1 MFGLGRPGEQVFR
14 EVNAR
19 LGLRSVDGAVS
30 ESLSR
35 TNPDS
40 DQKEQQITV
49 TTEFRSIDLYSI
61 SSHQVLFTTLDRIN
75 LATVMQEADQL
86 LHIYTLAG
94 QGHAATVRLRKSA
107 GHFTSSEQ
115 NRAGPAEAG

>member
-1 MFGLGRPGEQVFR
+1 MFGLGRAGEQVFR

-19 LGLRSVDGAVS
+19 LGLRSVDGTVS

-35 TNPDS
+35 TNPESDP

-49 TTEFRSIDLYSI
+49 ATELRPIDLNSI

-86 LHIYTLAG
+86 LYIHTLAG
-94 QGHAATVRLRKSA
+94 QGHAAMWRSV
-107 GHFTSSEQ
+107 
-115 NRAGPAEAG
+115 